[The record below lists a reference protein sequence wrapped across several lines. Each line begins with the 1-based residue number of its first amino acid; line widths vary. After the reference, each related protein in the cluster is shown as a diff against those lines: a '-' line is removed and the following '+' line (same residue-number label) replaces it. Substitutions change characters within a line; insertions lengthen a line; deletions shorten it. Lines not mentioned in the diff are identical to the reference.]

1 VVVVAGV
8 VLVGDVVGFGF
19 GFGLGLG
26 LGLDGV
32 VVVFAGV
39 VAGAVVACPEPPDP
53 DVGAR
58 LPAEGS
64 ASAPGVKDLLATE
77 FAARPTATATSRP
90 AKASATAVRRMRI

>member
-26 LGLDGV
+26 GV

>member
-19 GFGLGLG
+19 GLG